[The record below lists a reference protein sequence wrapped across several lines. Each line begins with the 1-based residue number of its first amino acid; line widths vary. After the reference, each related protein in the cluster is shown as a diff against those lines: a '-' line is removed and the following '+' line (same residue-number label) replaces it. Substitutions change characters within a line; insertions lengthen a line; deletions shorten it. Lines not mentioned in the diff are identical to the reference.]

1 MRSSTL
7 ACYDLL
13 NVVRDGHDHTIR
25 AVKVELEGY
34 LTEKTKLSRD
44 RVLCSLIKA
53 TAVVTD

>member
-13 NVVRDGHDHTIR
+13 NV

-34 LTEKTKLSRD
+34 LREKTKFSRV
-44 RVLCSLIKA
+44 RVLYSLIKA
-53 TAVVTD
+53 TEVVTD